1 MNRRID
7 FLVRDWQNFDVD
19 WADAMEEVELTHPR
33 DSPQGLVEQR
43 AVEAKVYAKFRK
55 EMSSYLSSVIRTRKA
70 EDLQSTRE
78 QIAKCY
84 EKVGCF
90 LLPHP
95 GVYTTNP
102 PAFALSEYHSHLI

>member
-1 MNRRID
+1 M
-7 FLVRDWQNFDVD
+7 DWEDAI
-19 WADAMEEVELTHPR
+19 ADVELSHPK
-33 DSPQGLVEQR
+33 DSPEGIAELR
-43 AVEAKVYAKFRK
+43 AAEAQLYMKFRK
-55 EMSSYLSSVIRTRKA
+55 EMSSYLESVIRTRKA

-95 GVYTTNP
+95 GLSP
-102 PAFALSEYHSHLI
+102 RRLAFLTCAAPGHAWRIAGRACLYHISIMV